1 MKNVYSSAFETCSSF
16 CYPKTRTFDSSYH
29 TQFNR
34 RGVYVAQ
41 HMVDIIAFHHEKL
54 QNKVLTCRVKLYNS
68 ESVRQKKQG
77 EIIAHTGVTAH

>member
-1 MKNVYSSAFETCSSF
+1 
-16 CYPKTRTFDSSYH
+16 
-29 TQFNR
+29 
-34 RGVYVAQ
+34 
-41 HMVDIIAFHHEKL
+41 MVDIIAFHHEKL